1 MRALLKPVVARELGI
16 VLLKPG
22 SELMSLFSCERV
34 LVESQPASMERL
46 PAGRVPDVRQPLASD
61 DSLKPFFLD
70 EKVIK
75 AAGDLSGLDYWLL
88 RYGGSCCQWP
98 HSDYHYHELT
108 TLRHEPGSV
117 LLCGHCDN
125 HLRDHYSEQLSE
137 LARRNVVNWIINSI
151 MVALN
156 MDSSRELSLAELCWW
171 AVRMGITDVIPES
184 VASRALRIPSEEHQS
199 VMRECDIKPGVT
211 ATSIITAKASTI
223 PVNLP

>member
-1 MRALLKPVVARELGI
+1 MRALLKPVIARELGI

-61 DSLKPFFLD
+61 ESLWPFFLD

-75 AAGDLSGLDYWLL
+75 AAGGFSGLDYWLL

-125 HLRDHYSEQLSE
+125 HLRDHHSEQLAE
-137 LARRNVVNWIINSI
+137 LARRNVINWIINSI

-156 MDSSRELSLAELCWW
+156 LDPSRELSLAELCWW
-171 AVRMGITDVIPES
+171 AVRMG
-184 VASRALRIPSEEHQS
+184 
-199 VMRECDIKPGVT
+199 G
-211 ATSIITAKASTI
+211 
-223 PVNLP
+223 

>member
-34 LVESQPASMERL
+34 LVESQPAGMERL

-125 HLRDHYSEQLSE
+125 HLRDH
-137 LARRNVVNWIINSI
+137 
-151 MVALN
+151 
-156 MDSSRELSLAELCWW
+156 
-171 AVRMGITDVIPES
+171 
-184 VASRALRIPSEEHQS
+184 
-199 VMRECDIKPGVT
+199 
-211 ATSIITAKASTI
+211 
-223 PVNLP
+223 

>member
-61 DSLKPFFLD
+61 ESLWPFFLD

-75 AAGDLSGLDYWLL
+75 AAGGFSGLDYWLL

-98 HSDYHYHELT
+98 
-108 TLRHEPGSV
+108 
-117 LLCGHCDN
+117 
-125 HLRDHYSEQLSE
+125 
-137 LARRNVVNWIINSI
+137 
-151 MVALN
+151 
-156 MDSSRELSLAELCWW
+156 AEW
-171 AVRMGITDVIPES
+171 
-184 VASRALRIPSEEHQS
+184 
-199 VMRECDIKPGVT
+199 
-211 ATSIITAKASTI
+211 
-223 PVNLP
+223 